1 MKHVKTSKHDKWN
14 KKKHNTLT
22 SNIHLNNT
30 DQIILTTWQHH
41 IKKGL
46 SNLLKANLNS
56 VLRRPRNFV
65 NITEDI
71 GERVCFQIA
80 TMIFYIYSGY
90 ICIE

>member
-1 MKHVKTSKHDKWN
+1 MQKLQNTISGI
-14 KKKHNTLT
+14 KKIKLNTLT

-71 GERVCFQIA
+71 GDRVYFQV
-80 TMIFYIYSGY
+80 FRLQP
-90 ICIE
+90 

>member
-1 MKHVKTSKHDKWN
+1 MQKLQNTISGIKKTKL
-14 KKKHNTLT
+14 NTLT

-56 VLRRPRNFV
+56 VLRRSRNFV

-71 GERVCFQIA
+71 GERVYFQV
-80 TMIFYIYSGY
+80 FRLQP
-90 ICIE
+90 

>member
-1 MKHVKTSKHDKWN
+1 MQKLQNTISGIKKTKL
-14 KKKHNTLT
+14 NTLT

-71 GERVCFQIA
+71 GERVYFQV
-80 TMIFYIYSGY
+80 FRLQP
-90 ICIE
+90 

>member
-1 MKHVKTSKHDKWN
+1 MKQQKLQNTISGI
-14 KKKHNTLT
+14 KKIKLNTLT

-71 GERVCFQIA
+71 GDRVYFQV
-80 TMIFYIYSGY
+80 FRLQP
-90 ICIE
+90 

>member
-1 MKHVKTSKHDKWN
+1 MQKLQNTISGI
-14 KKKHNTLT
+14 KKIKLNTLT

-71 GERVCFQIA
+71 GDRVYFKVFRLQP
-80 TMIFYIYSGY
+80 
-90 ICIE
+90 

>member
-1 MKHVKTSKHDKWN
+1 MQKLQNTISGI
-14 KKKHNTLT
+14 KKKKLNTLT

-71 GERVCFQIA
+71 GDRVYFQV
-80 TMIFYIYSGY
+80 FRLQP
-90 ICIE
+90 

>member
-1 MKHVKTSKHDKWN
+1 MQKLQNTISGI
-14 KKKHNTLT
+14 KKIKLNTLT

-71 GERVCFQIA
+71 GDRVYFQV
-80 TMIFYIYSGY
+80 FRFQP
-90 ICIE
+90 

>member
-1 MKHVKTSKHDKWN
+1 MQKLQNTISGI
-14 KKKHNTLT
+14 KKIKLNTLT

-56 VLRRPRNFV
+56 FLRRPRNFV

-71 GERVCFQIA
+71 GDRVYFQV
-80 TMIFYIYSGY
+80 FRLQP
-90 ICIE
+90 

>member
-1 MKHVKTSKHDKWN
+1 MQKLQNTISGI
-14 KKKHNTLT
+14 KKIKLNTLT
-22 SNIHLNNT
+22 SNIYLNNT

-71 GERVCFQIA
+71 GDRVYFQV
-80 TMIFYIYSGY
+80 FRLQP
-90 ICIE
+90 

>member
-1 MKHVKTSKHDKWN
+1 MQKLQNMISGI
-14 KKKHNTLT
+14 KKIKLNTLT

-71 GERVCFQIA
+71 GDRVYFQV
-80 TMIFYIYSGY
+80 FRLQP
-90 ICIE
+90 